1 MDFSHGEWSKLMNN
15 NIDTILMLM
24 EEMLDSAWSIPMS
37 HGKSMVDV
45 EKFRELI
52 EDIRLHLP
60 TEITKAKEIV
70 SDRQI
75 ILDDAKKEAE
85 MVIRVAEER
94 AKKLT
99 DQNEIV
105 KQAQTKANE
114 ISSASQL
121 QAREL
126 KKAAGDYVDA
136 MLRSSEEQLSKTL
149 NELRS
154 KRQELKAN
162 KVGQ

>member
-1 MDFSHGEWSKLMNN
+1 MPSRGQRTRRFFARRND
-15 NIDTILMLM
+15 
-24 EEMLDSAWSIPMS
+24 
-37 HGKSMVDV
+37 VD
-45 EKFRELI
+45 KFRELV

-60 TEITKAKEIV
+60 VEISKAQEIV
-70 SDRQI
+70 NDRKI

-105 KQAQTKANE
+105 KQAQAKANE
-114 ISSASQL
+114 ILSNSQL

-126 KKAAGDYVDA
+126 KKATSDYVDA
-136 MLRSSEEQLSKTL
+136 MLRTSEEQLSKNL

-154 KRQELKAN
+154 KRQAIKVN
-162 KVGQ
+162 KLG

>member
-1 MDFSHGEWSKLMNN
+1 MNN
-15 NIDTILMLM
+15 NIDSILMMM
-24 EEMLDSAWSIPMS
+24 EEMLDSAWSVPMS
-37 HGKSMVDV
+37 HGKSLVDV

-60 TEITKAKEIV
+60 TEIQKAQEIV
-70 SDRQI
+70 NDRKI

-94 AKKLT
+94 SKKLI

-105 KQAQTKANE
+105 KQAQAKANE
-114 ISSASQL
+114 IMSNSQL

-126 KKAAGDYVDA
+126 KKATGDYVDA

-149 NELRS
+149 NEIRS
-154 KRQELKAN
+154 KRQSLKVN
-162 KVGQ
+162 KIG

>member
-1 MDFSHGEWSKLMNN
+1 
-15 NIDTILMLM
+15 
-24 EEMLDSAWSIPMS
+24 MS
-37 HGKSMVDV
+37 HGKCMVDV
-45 EKFRELI
+45 DKFRELV

-60 TEITKAKEIV
+60 VEISKAQEIV
-70 SDRQI
+70 NDRKI

-105 KQAQTKANE
+105 KQAQAKANE
-114 ISSASQL
+114 ILSNSQL

-126 KKAAGDYVDA
+126 KKATSDYVDA
-136 MLRSSEEQLSKTL
+136 MLRASEEQLSKNL

-154 KRQELKAN
+154 KRQAIKVN
-162 KVGQ
+162 KLG